1 MTTVEYMRLLIKQY
15 GNDIPQEEM
24 DKAVNYESMLLDI
37 AFNKGSMAAHDKI
50 RKMI

>member
-1 MTTVEYMRLLIKQY
+1 MTTVEYMYLLIKQY

-50 RKMI
+50 RNML